1 MMCLQKPVWKNQ
13 QVANIK
19 DKQALNE
26 AADYLSVDC
35 IGRGKYRGNK
45 PQEAS

>member
-1 MMCLQKPVWKNQ
+1 MCLQKPVWENQ
-13 QVANIK
+13 PFSDIK

-35 IGRGKYRGNK
+35 I
-45 PQEAS
+45 A